1 MKNLVM
7 IFCDELRQDALGCY
21 GNEAGPMRTPHVDSI
36 AENGTLFENCFCN
49 SPVCVPSR
57 MSLITGLYPEDTA
70 VYDNEAAFPGYRL
83 DEVPLSFPEVLARH
97 GWRTASFGK
106 THLPPEMKPFE
117 TNNEDGGDMALGLTR
132 EEAQALPR
140 ISPRGKF
147 SFNAASLYPEGKEY
161 HPEVVAKNAM
171 DWMAE
176 QTEPFFVRVSIVQPH
191 SPIIVKRG
199 YEKVYEDVPFSGK
212 LPDVSGLSEFEKGFA
227 EIIGLDT
234 LTEDEIATIKRYY
247 YGMVAWIDDEV
258 GKILRFLKEHG
269 LEENTIVM
277 LSADHGALRGECRG
291 LGKHVFHRA
300 SQAVPLV
307 ISVPWQQGGVRRT
320 ELCSN
325 LDLPRTILGL
335 LGVEAPAQFKGRDL
349 FAEAGADETVF
360 STIGYGEAFS
370 HAFPNRQLGA
380 APGKQGWP
388 RRSCV
393 RRGPYRLD
401 MNTRLDGLPP
411 QNAEEEDL
419 FFVDTRVCPAE
430 DRNMAA
436 DPAYAG
442 TVAALREAL
451 IAHAATAHEADPA
464 MLHMPKDYK
473 KNIDKLHKITQ

>member
-1 MKNLVM
+1 MKSLVM

-21 GNEAGPMRTPHVDSI
+21 GNEAGPMRTPNIDRI
-36 AENGTLFENCFCN
+36 AEKGVLFENCFCN

-57 MSLITGLYPEDTA
+57 ASLITGLYPEDTA

-83 DEVPLSFPEVLARH
+83 GELPLTFPEVLAQN

-106 THLPPEMKPFE
+106 THLPPELRPFE
-117 TNNEDGGDMALGLTR
+117 VNDPAGGDMTLGLSR
-132 EEAQALPR
+132 EEAQAIPR
-140 ISPRGKF
+140 VSPRGKF
-147 SFNAASLYPEGKEY
+147 SFNAASLYPEGKGY
-161 HPEVVAKNAM
+161 YPEVVTKNALE
-171 DWMAE
+171 WIGA
-176 QTEPFFVRVSIVQPH
+176 QTGPFFVRVSIVQPH

-199 YEKVYEDVPFSGK
+199 YEKVYEDIPFSGK
-212 LPDVSGLSEFEKGFA
+212 LPDISGLSEFEKGFG

-234 LTEDEIATIKRYY
+234 LSEEEIVQIKRYY

-258 GKILRFLKEHG
+258 GKILAFLKERE
-269 LEENTIVM
+269 LEDDTIVM

-291 LGKHVFHRA
+291 LGKHVFNRA
-300 SQAVPLV
+300 SQAVPLI
-307 ISVPWQQGGVRRT
+307 ISVPGEPGGIRRT

-325 LDLPRTILGL
+325 IDLPRTIFGL
-335 LGVEAPAQFKGRDL
+335 LGVEAPAQFKGADL
-349 FAEAGADETVF
+349 FADHAGETVF

-388 RRSCV
+388 RRSCI

-401 MNTRLDGLPP
+401 LNTRLDGLPP

-419 FFVDTRVCPAE
+419 FFVDTRVCPNE

-436 DPAYAG
+436 EAAYADV
-442 TVAALREAL
+442 VAELRESL
-451 IAHAATAHEADPA
+451 LAHAATAHEADPS
-464 MLHMPKDYK
+464 MLHMPEKAK
-473 KNIDKLHKITQ
+473 KAIDELHKITQ